1 MKTITSSGREH
12 KSHWTWVAMLLLGSL
27 GQCVEAL
34 KLRTH
39 GTGLVSNT
47 ASEPEPLIDIDYTKD
62 WNVKNIAGLA
72 GAVLVVLFL
81 FLSFVFSDQFHRK
94 MTKLKILQVSVL
106 SKQGMGSHVKEEGS
120 TPALPLSA
128 VIKLNS
134 ENPHHYV
141 VPVDTALT
149 ELPSIA
155 KCVFELDSAV
165 FELVSFSV
173 ILREGHIP
181 IHFGSV
187 SGSKLL
193 TKSEPV
199 EGSKKARQIDLL
211 QNTAPGYEDDE
222 RLKGKSIV
230 LVYEICK

>member
-1 MKTITSSGREH
+1 
-12 KSHWTWVAMLLLGSL
+12 L
-27 GQCVEAL
+27 GQCVEAVN
-34 KLRTH
+34 LRTH
-39 GTGLVSNT
+39 GSGHPNT
-47 ASEPEPLIDIDYTKD
+47 ASEPKPLIDIDYTKD
-62 WNVKNIAGLA
+62 WNVKNIVGLA
-72 GAVLVVLFL
+72 GAVLVVIFL
-81 FLSFVFSDQFHRK
+81 FLSFVFSDQFHRN

-106 SKQGMGSHVKEEGS
+106 PKQGMGSVKEEGS

-128 VIKLNS
+128 VIKLNA

-141 VPVDTALT
+141 VPVDTAQT
-149 ELPSIA
+149 DLPSTA

-193 TKSEPV
+193 TKSQPV

-211 QNTAPGYEDDE
+211 QNTAPGHEDEE
-222 RLKGKSIV
+222 RLKGKSII
-230 LVYEICK
+230 LVYEISK